1 MTCQHLSERMDEK
14 RRDAPVG
21 SGGERDGFGTD
32 THGEDLSGV
41 GPRYGSHRDGETA
54 HEEVRAD
61 DNTLRDR
68 VVIVDNPYTCE

>member
-1 MTCQHLSERMDEK
+1 MDK

-54 HEEVRAD
+54 HEGYEQTITPFV
-61 DNTLRDR
+61 T
-68 VVIVDNPYTCE
+68 ES